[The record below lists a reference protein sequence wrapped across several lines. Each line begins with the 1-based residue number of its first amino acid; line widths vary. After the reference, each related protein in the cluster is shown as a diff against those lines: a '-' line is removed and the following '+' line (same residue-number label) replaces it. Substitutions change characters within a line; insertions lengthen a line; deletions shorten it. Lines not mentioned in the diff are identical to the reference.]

1 MALVI
6 KRERT
11 GTSGRAVVF
20 ALPDGRTETCVI
32 NYLFH
37 QVGHVT
43 EHKLLGHNISLR
55 L

>member
-1 MALVI
+1 
-6 KRERT
+6 
-11 GTSGRAVVF
+11 VVQVEARLYL
-20 ALPDGRTETCVI
+20 ALPDGRAETCAI

-55 L
+55 P